1 VVEALAAQN
10 ARYEGSPARERN
22 LALLAEGAEA
32 VVTGQQVGL
41 FLGPLFTTYKT
52 ATAIALAR
60 RLSKER
66 GRPLVPVFWLQTE
79 DHDLAEIATCR
90 VAPSRGVSLHLGL
103 PASEERISVAHRTLP
118 EAVETRLHEM
128 HDALSHLPFVEE
140 HVGRLRRHYRPGA
153 RWGDAFAGVLA
164 ELFAEDGLVLLDPR
178 DPALAPLAAPVH
190 RRAIERARSIAE
202 ALKEQSA
209 AETVHVREGSP
220 LSFFHPDGPEAPRYR
235 LTATDGGFAEV
246 GGSRVHSEKEILE
259 ALEDRPMCFSTSA
272 LLRPILQDSWLAT
285 SAYVAGPA
293 EARYFEQ
300 LPPVYEAFGLPMPR
314 VVPRVHIRLLE
325 PKTRRALA
333 SLGLTAEQ
341 ASDREDAVLAWV
353 AARAGDVSAGEALG
367 RRLLATFLRDL
378 DEMTPSLRGVGD
390 GMDRSIEK
398 TKRTVQDAVSRLTA
412 QYAKMSSQRDQDRIE
427 EVRRLVDWLFPDRQP
442 QERVYGI
449 SYFAAK
455 HGERAFLERVLAT
468 AAHPADEPVDLEL

>member
-1 VVEALAAQN
+1 MVEVLAAQN
-10 ARYEGSPARERN
+10 ARYADSPARERN

-66 GRPLVPVFWLQTE
+66 GRPVVPVFWLQTE

-90 VAPSRGVSLHLGL
+90 IAPSRGVSVRLDL
-103 PASEERISVAHRTLP
+103 PASDERISVAHRVLP
-118 EAVETRLHEM
+118 EAVATRLHEM
-128 HDALSHLPFVEE
+128 HAALSHLPYVDA
-140 HVGRLRRHYRPGA
+140 HVGRLREHYRPGA

-178 DPALAPLAAPVH
+178 DPSFAPLAAPVH
-190 RRAIERARSIAE
+190 RRAIQRARTIAE
-202 ALKEQSA
+202 ALKEHVAS
-209 AETVHVREGSP
+209 ETVHVREGAP
-220 LSFFHPDGPEAPRYR
+220 LSFFHPDGPEGPRYR
-235 LTATDGGFAEV
+235 LNAVEGGFAQV
-246 GGSRVHSEKEILE
+246 GGSRVHSEEEIVT
-259 ALEDRPMCFSTSA
+259 ALEERPMCFSTSA
-272 LLRPILQDSWLAT
+272 LLRPILQDSWLST
-285 SAYVAGPA
+285 TAYVAGPA

-300 LPPVYEAFGLPMPR
+300 LPPLYEAFGMVMPR

-341 ASDREDAVLAWV
+341 ASDREEAVLAWV
-353 AARAGDVSAGEALG
+353 AARAGDASAGDALG

-398 TKRTVQDAVSRLTA
+398 TKRTVQDAISRLTA
-412 QYAKMSSQRDQDRIE
+412 QYTKMSSQRDQGRIE
-427 EVRRLVDWLFPDRQP
+427 EVRRLVEWLFPYGQP

-455 HGERAFLERVLAT
+455 HGERAFVERVLA
-468 AAHPADEPVDLEL
+468 AAAAPADEPVDVEL